1 MPSCFPSIFTFI
13 LFVFR
18 LSLHFHFRTSLFHFH
33 TFTPLLFSL
42 SYFLVH
48 DFSPFSL
55 SYLSFSCFSSIFI
68 FTFMLF
74 FFTGV
79 FPFPSL
85 YFRALMQFSKF
96 MKRLLKS
103 HPKQYRM
110 LSSRPAAPYLPS
122 HHHLLIFIQNSCDV
136 FDNSRS
142 RFSFLEF

>member
-1 MPSCFPSIFTFI
+1 MGTTTC
-13 LFVFR
+13 
-18 LSLHFHFRTSLFHFH
+18 LHAFLHFHFH
-33 TFTPLLFSL
+33 TFCFYAFLSIFTFVLLFSL
-42 SYFLVH
+42 SYFYSI
-48 DFSPFSL
+48 FIFTFIF
-55 SYLSFSCFSSIFI
+55 SFSEFFSI

-103 HPKQYRM
+103 HLKQYRM

-122 HHHLLIFIQNSCDV
+122 NHHLLIFIQNSCDV